1 MPPLKQMNDEI
12 VQINLKVKKSL
23 RESASEAA
31 LAIDSDLSKELR
43 RAMRELIERA
53 KQVKV

>member
-1 MPPLKQMNDEI
+1 MDDEI

-23 RESASEAA
+23 RESASDAA

-53 KQVKV
+53 KQVKA